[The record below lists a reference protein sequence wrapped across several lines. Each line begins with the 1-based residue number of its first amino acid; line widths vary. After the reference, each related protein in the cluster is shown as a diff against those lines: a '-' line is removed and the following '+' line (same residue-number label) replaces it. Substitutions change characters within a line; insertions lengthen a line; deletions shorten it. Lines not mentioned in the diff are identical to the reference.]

1 MRYLMITMLLLSV
14 SLSALAIDVGL
25 NGRFFAGTAYDF
37 SSGAILNDNTIFMD
51 GDTPHHY
58 GLAADL
64 RFSAIFNEGLTAIA
78 VLRADNLNQD
88 PLYQYNLNQNSVG
101 QYYLKSTDK
110 RKKVNTELSQVYV
123 NWPGFLGFSNVV
135 VGKYELRLGDGGE
148 YNLFKSGFYPEA
160 HIGWLNPTGIMLERS
175 LFTDFSSKLFAGV
188 GETNDAIVGVSSS
201 YHSLTITAL
210 AESNSYDV
218 GRIFGDNYLRNM
230 PSYWRAE
237 YSIAGRFSSR
247 GPFSDTQFG
256 NTVHIGA
263 EFSHQFGSKLNL
275 TTLLTYHFF
284 KDVAPENHDYTGGS
298 IIQFYPEL
306 MLSLKP
312 PLKILAGAFAE
323 RYAFNDP
330 DVHPFKADNTF
341 AYTLFGEA
349 RIDFKDLGYVGFMFE
364 FAEPDSKSQEVSSTP
379 EAEEVDYHYSLTPHF
394 VLHPAEDV
402 HLEGYFTYSLWDKSW
417 DVADNGFNE
426 RAMKMLGFKVRTTF

>member
-218 GRIFGDNYLRNM
+218 GRIFG
-230 PSYWRAE
+230 
-237 YSIAGRFSSR
+237 G
-247 GPFSDTQFG
+247 
-256 NTVHIGA
+256 
-263 EFSHQFGSKLNL
+263 
-275 TTLLTYHFF
+275 
-284 KDVAPENHDYTGGS
+284 
-298 IIQFYPEL
+298 
-306 MLSLKP
+306 
-312 PLKILAGAFAE
+312 
-323 RYAFNDP
+323 
-330 DVHPFKADNTF
+330 
-341 AYTLFGEA
+341 
-349 RIDFKDLGYVGFMFE
+349 
-364 FAEPDSKSQEVSSTP
+364 
-379 EAEEVDYHYSLTPHF
+379 
-394 VLHPAEDV
+394 
-402 HLEGYFTYSLWDKSW
+402 
-417 DVADNGFNE
+417 
-426 RAMKMLGFKVRTTF
+426 